1 MVLRRARLELDA
13 VPRAATSEG
22 LGDGQIWACAH
33 MGWDGWLVSD
43 HKRSWTPGAS
53 HLEVTSH
60 LQCCGKLRHSSGYQ
74 HAMQHV

>member
-43 HKRSWTPGAS
+43 YKRSWTPGAS
-53 HLEVTSH
+53 HLEVTCNPAVS
-60 LQCCGKLRHSSGYQ
+60 
-74 HAMQHV
+74 

>member
-33 MGWDGWLVSD
+33 MGWDGWLGATTSAPGRRAPRTW
-43 HKRSWTPGAS
+43 RSPAM
-53 HLEVTSH
+53 
-60 LQCCGKLRHSSGYQ
+60 LR
-74 HAMQHV
+74 